1 MTLVVDAS
9 AVVTLVLDPSARG
22 EAIARELAGGDLHAP
37 DHLPVEVA
45 NVIRRLRHAG
55 RLVESEALLALD
67 GFWQLPVR
75 LWPFEPLVER
85 VWGLGANL
93 TSYDAAYV
101 ALAEHIGGTLVT
113 ADERIARSPGIG
125 CPVRVV

>member
-9 AVVTLVLDPSARG
+9 AIVALVLDPSARA
-22 EAIARELAGGDLHAP
+22 ETIARELAAGDLHAP
-37 DHLPVEVA
+37 DHLPVEVV

-55 RLVESEALLALD
+55 NLVESEALLALD

-75 LWPFEPLVER
+75 LWPFEPLAER
-85 VWGLGANL
+85 VWSLGANL
-93 TSYDAAYV
+93 TSYHAAYV
-101 ALAEHIGGTLVT
+101 ALTEHLGGTLVT
-113 ADERIARSPGIG
+113 ADARIGRAPGVT